1 MEIVLDFSEE
11 IREAIESNNIDLAQL
26 LNEEGEDIQVRYSK
40 SPFTGEK
47 ETGEKALVPLII
59 ASAAAVG
66 IIAVAISKLLEVIY
80 HRPHFVEYTEMETVK
95 GPDGKI
101 LMNEKNEPVYME
113 KKKFRL
119 IEPRAKDSSSD
130 ISTTISKTGG
140 LVLSFKT
147 ASSEIK
153 NK

>member
-11 IREAIESNNIDLAQL
+11 IREAMDSNNIDLAQF
-26 LNEEGEDIQVRYSK
+26 LNEEGEEMQVKYSK
-40 SPFTGEK
+40 SPFNAEND
-47 ETGEKALVPLII
+47 TGEKALVPIII

-95 GPDGKI
+95 DHDGKI
-101 LMNEKNEPVYME
+101 LLNEKNEPVYIE

-119 IEPRAKDSSSD
+119 IEPRAKDSSAG
-130 ISTTISKTGG
+130 ISTTLTKSDG

-147 ASSEIK
+147 DSSEIK